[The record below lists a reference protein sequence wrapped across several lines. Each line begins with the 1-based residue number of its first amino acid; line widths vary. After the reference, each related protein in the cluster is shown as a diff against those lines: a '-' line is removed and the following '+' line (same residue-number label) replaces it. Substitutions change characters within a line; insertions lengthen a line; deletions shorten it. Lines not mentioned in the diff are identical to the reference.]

1 MPTHCNKSGLFFFLS
16 FPFAFLMAGAGPP
29 SRISVVA
36 PSRSFSRSFLSHHIW
51 FGPLPPPKKKSQ
63 IKTNR
68 NDIWLVEIVS
78 IEWKWKWKEKRNQTG
93 SRESLSGGRCL
104 CKQKKNIQCGGA
116 ERKWGGDPSCETIYC
131 LDDWRFNFIIFNE
144 LSRHNETTTTTTTT
158 RKRRRDFL
166 RSPFILSCASFSIL
180 TRTDTGQQPSQPRVV
195 FFAQGGIL
203 LGRLGNRLKWSET
216 ALRPSVVLPSSKLGF
231 LRVWVEFRPS
241 LTDVHWGS

>member
-1 MPTHCNKSGLFFFLS
+1 
-16 FPFAFLMAGAGPP
+16 
-29 SRISVVA
+29 
-36 PSRSFSRSFLSHHIW
+36 
-51 FGPLPPPKKKSQ
+51 
-63 IKTNR
+63 
-68 NDIWLVEIVS
+68 
-78 IEWKWKWKEKRNQTG
+78 
-93 SRESLSGGRCL
+93 LSGGRCL

-195 FFAQGGIL
+195 FFCT
-203 LGRLGNRLKWSET
+203 RGNPAGKTRESFEMI
-216 ALRPSVVLPSSKLGF
+216 RDGPSSVRRLAI
-231 LRVWVEFRPS
+231 LQTRVFTS
-241 LTDVHWGS
+241 LS